1 MKKEELNNEQMTE
14 INECESIAEGSYFW
28 NELRTIVE
36 DGAEATSE
44 NE

>member
-1 MKKEELNNEQMTE
+1 MKKDEQQIEHITE

-36 DGAEATSE
+36 DGAANSDKED
-44 NE
+44 

>member
-1 MKKEELNNEQMTE
+1 MKKQELKNEMTE

-28 NELRTIVE
+28 SELRTIVE

-44 NE
+44 KE